1 MAHVKFDVMIPW
13 PLLRKHLEQQQKAV
27 DSKLRRAVEPE
38 AAVLRGQAQFI
49 EALLNLP
56 ETLQTLADE
65 DERAEREKG

>member
-1 MAHVKFDVMIPW
+1 
-13 PLLRKHLEQQQKAV
+13 
-27 DSKLRRAVEPE
+27 VEPE

-65 DERAEREKG
+65 DERAESEKR